1 MVIDVGRFRPRLV
14 IQDRTHTD
22 FASAANDGFVRIARR
37 NNFWDVGVGRSSNRG
52 LAERG
57 T

>member
-1 MVIDVGRFRPRLV
+1 MLAASGPRLV
-14 IQDRTHTD
+14 VQDRTHTD

-37 NNFWDVGVGRSSNRG
+37 NNFWDVGEGVRRSSNRG